1 MKSLK
6 LRILGIFVI
15 SILVGCSLVFVV
27 RGTNG
32 LPLYISPK
40 AISDLQVNIEAESKE
55 VQILN
60 DRMVEAEIKLNEYEM
75 LFKSDNT
82 QLQEKLLEELEYYK
96 LVSGETDVKG
106 PGVTVFVD
114 DGTRELNEGENI
126 NMLLVHDQDVLTIL
140 NELKKAG
147 AEAISVN
154 GQRIVNTSSISC
166 SGYTIRINGIFFAR
180 PFEIKAIGNAKAMA
194 GALTGPEGY
203 ATILKL
209 WGVMCNVKPEEEIL
223 IPKYKGN
230 QNYKN
235 ATKVKEG
242 E

>member
-1 MKSLK
+1 MR
-6 LRILGIFVI
+6 LRIMGIFALSLV
-15 SILVGCSLVFVV
+15 VGCSLVFVV

-40 AISDLQVNIEAESKE
+40 AISDLKVNIEAESKDVETLKERVLDAE
-55 VQILN
+55 V
-60 DRMVEAEIKLNEYEM
+60 KLGEYEV
-75 LFKSDNT
+75 LFKSDNDE
-82 QLQEKLLEELEYYK
+82 LQGKLLEELEYYK
-96 LVSGETDVKG
+96 LSSGETDVKG
-106 PGVTVFVD
+106 PGVTIFVD

-180 PFEIKAIGNAKAMA
+180 PFEIKAIGNAKTMA
-194 GALTGPEGY
+194 EALTGPDGY

-209 WGVMCNVKPEEEIL
+209 WGVMCQVKPEEEIL
-223 IPKYKGN
+223 IPKFKGN

-235 ATKVKEG
+235 ALKVKEG